1 MKNKELSDKYSK
13 SIGTGRMWLS
23 LIRIIKE
30 TRNKEYGITVGS
42 DANVS
47 QTSMR
52 ITITTI
58 YRTRCI
64 FLPPH
69 LWKGLKR
76 KDVNYVEKWETL

>member
-76 KDVNYVEKWETL
+76 EDVNYEEKWETL